1 MYLHLSLSLY
11 YLTTIAFLNAYSLLL
26 RHVQDNHE
34 GHDDRRK
41 DDMPC
46 TILNRILDIYY

>member
-11 YLTTIAFLNAYSLLL
+11 YLTIIAFLNAYSLLL

-34 GHDDRRK
+34 GHDARRK
-41 DDMPC
+41 DDMLC
-46 TILNRILDIYY
+46 TILSCILDIYY